1 MSFILRI
8 FFSGLIAFV
17 PGAKG
22 KELTILL
29 LNTPHSYHTS
39 DGAPMAHHRPL
50 LLARA
55 ASCSGTCPRDADVAQ
70 FLFADAPPSQ
80 ASAAMNGALDG
91 GAAWQ
96 LSGSDISFGPAARV
110 RTPLLLRR
118 DPGAAVIPHT
128 PQEREGF
135 EWVAD
140 FTKIDPAAGGLNPAM
155 LKNPPPGLIAGR
167 IHLRN
172 GEVTTYRLVE
182 VDGKVQ
188 PIHFKPLQQGA
199 EVPYSQAVASWVM
212 AEVEVSGDSI
222 DIVDS
227 GLGRGGAR
235 TMKLTP
241 RDGVVELAVLNL
253 PPFEPLAPGQL
264 AAGQPGKH
272 FEIYYEL
279 AKTPP
284 AKGARPIPQ
293 AGTRAGDPQADGSDL
308 HVQKRPSD
316 LLERLRFGERGPY
329 DQTLCPMI
337 HF

>member
-29 LNTPHSYHTS
+29 LNTPHGYHTS
-39 DGAPMAHHRPL
+39 DGAPMAHHQPL

-55 ASCSGTCPRDADVAQ
+55 AKCSGTCPRDADVAQ
-70 FLFADAPPSQ
+70 FLFADAPQMQ
-80 ASAAMNGALDG
+80 ASAALGNALDG

-96 LSGSDISFGPAARV
+96 LSGADIRFGPASRA
-110 RTPLLLRR
+110 RTPLLLHR
-118 DPGAAVIPHT
+118 DAKSASIPRT
-128 PQEREGF
+128 SQEREGF

-140 FTKIDPAAGGLNPAM
+140 FTKIDPAAGGLNPSM

-172 GEVTTYRLVE
+172 GKVTTYRLVD

-188 PIHFKPLQQGA
+188 PIHFKPLQDGA
-199 EVPYSQAVASWVM
+199 EVAYSQAVASWVM

-227 GLGRGGAR
+227 GFGRRAAR
-235 TMKLTP
+235 TMTLTP

-253 PPFEPLAPGQL
+253 PPFQPPAPGQI
-264 AAGQPGKH
+264 AGQFGKH
-272 FEIYYEL
+272 FELYYEL

-284 AKGARPIPQ
+284 AKGARPVPQ
-293 AGTRAGDPQADGSDL
+293 AGTRDNEPQGDWTAL
-308 HVQKRPSD
+308 HAQSRPSD
-316 LLERLRFGERGPY
+316 LLEHLRFGDRGPY